1 MKQFA
6 KIVTL
11 SIVPL
16 LVFILVNQSVNI
28 HYHKLDDGV
37 VISHAHP
44 YTQSNDIGDTPFQEH
59 KHTKFQ
65 YFLLAQLSS
74 MFAPLMV
81 LALLSL
87 TIFSSYRKNRIPA
100 FQEFVEQ
107 RPKRL
112 FLLRAPPAIV

>member
-44 YTQSNDIGDTPFQEH
+44 YTESNDMEGTPFQEH

-74 MFAPLMV
+74 MFVPLMV

-87 TIFSSYRKNRIPA
+87 AIFSFHKRNLTPA
-100 FQEFVEQ
+100 FQAFVEQ
-107 RPKRL
+107 TQKCL
-112 FLLRAPPAIV
+112 FLLRAPPVIV